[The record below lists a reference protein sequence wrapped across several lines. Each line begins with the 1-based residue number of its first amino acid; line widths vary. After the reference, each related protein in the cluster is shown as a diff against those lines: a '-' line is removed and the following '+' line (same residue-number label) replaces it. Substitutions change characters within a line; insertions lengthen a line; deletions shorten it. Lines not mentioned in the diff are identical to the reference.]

1 MASFFIV
8 LDTVGVEKITNP
20 IFRSLFIIR
29 VLRDRSRSL
38 RRNNLYEKNKKF
50 GYPCWNSPTR
60 YYTFR
65 NHHDFYTTKWHHFE
79 TSVKN
84 DLRKVFKSKIQS

>member
-1 MASFFIV
+1 MVLKFLFIVKIIFVPEIKESQIFFISNCSSKKKEYMASFFIG

-50 GYPCWNSPTR
+50 GYPC
-60 YYTFR
+60 
-65 NHHDFYTTKWHHFE
+65 
-79 TSVKN
+79 
-84 DLRKVFKSKIQS
+84 

>member
-1 MASFFIV
+1 MASFFIG
-8 LDTVGVEKITNP
+8 LDTVGEEKITNP

-50 GYPCWNSPTR
+50 GYPC
-60 YYTFR
+60 
-65 NHHDFYTTKWHHFE
+65 
-79 TSVKN
+79 
-84 DLRKVFKSKIQS
+84 

>member
-1 MASFFIV
+1 MASFFIG

-38 RRNNLYEKNKKF
+38 RRNNLYEKK
-50 GYPCWNSPTR
+50 
-60 YYTFR
+60 
-65 NHHDFYTTKWHHFE
+65 
-79 TSVKN
+79 
-84 DLRKVFKSKIQS
+84 